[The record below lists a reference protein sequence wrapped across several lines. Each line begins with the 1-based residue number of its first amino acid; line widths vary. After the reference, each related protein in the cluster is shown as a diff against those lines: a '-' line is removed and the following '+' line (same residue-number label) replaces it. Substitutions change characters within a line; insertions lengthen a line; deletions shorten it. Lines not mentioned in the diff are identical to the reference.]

1 MNPMLLKA
9 AQHRK
14 TEMTDQPI
22 AESGKIRS
30 VVVITRKMMKPG
42 DAYSNLDVATP
53 REYDIGC
60 TGIATIISLV
70 FSCLSVVMSC
80 IAEARPMK
88 PMEQTIPPNSA

>member
-9 AQHRK
+9 DQHRK
-14 TEMTDQPI
+14 TEMIDQPI
-22 AESGKIRS
+22 AEIGKIRS
-30 VVVITRKMMKPG
+30 GAVNTRKMMKPG

-70 FSCLSVVMSC
+70 FSCLSVLTS
-80 IAEARPMK
+80 
-88 PMEQTIPPNSA
+88 